1 MVLIFSSQFTVSTNC
16 LASWYLQQYVLTS
29 WQHFSFFWGVKINFP
44 GLYFSRTKGWLNV
57 VNRRDKLKKKVEFM
71 WDTGDIRSF
80 KALSAL
86 RQILVSITF
95 TLAISV
101 MTSACKLTCE
111 KASGKQVSLRK
122 RNTHHP
128 RFLLNVFHRKS
139 GLFKLQLRVILLHF
153 PVLLF
158 VI

>member
-57 VNRRDKLKKKVEFM
+57 VNPRDKLKKKVEFM

-80 KALSAL
+80 KALSAETNISQYYL
-86 RQILVSITF
+86 YIGYFCDDICLQTYLWESKWKTSQSQKKEYTPPQISIKC
-95 TLAISV
+95 IS
-101 MTSACKLTCE
+101 
-111 KASGKQVSLRK
+111 RK
-122 RNTHHP
+122 IWA
-128 RFLLNVFHRKS
+128 V
-139 GLFKLQLRVILLHF
+139 
-153 PVLLF
+153 
-158 VI
+158 